1 MRGRGG
7 GYTLSHGR
15 QPGPQLLKALQQGSL
30 IEAEQNWILGNE
42 ILDIHFFAYQV
53 TGKIKLDWTLISLDF
68 YFCVLRKFN
77 FGC

>member
-1 MRGRGG
+1 MRGHGG

-30 IEAEQNWILGNE
+30 IEAEQNWKLGNE

-53 TGKIKLDWTLISLDF
+53 TGKIKLELDF
-68 YFCVLRKFN
+68 NFFGLLFLRVKEI
-77 FGC
+77 